1 MGFLLSGGCNDHL
14 PEPSQ
19 RSHCVACVRTP
30 NPQFAKSFWL
40 ARFLRVVL
48 TKSPNLRFR
57 LDHTRIDS
65 LYATQPDPVVAARVY
80 LEN

>member
-1 MGFLLSGGCNDHL
+1 MARVID
-14 PEPSQ
+14 PS
-19 RSHCVACVRTP
+19 
-30 NPQFAKSFWL
+30 FAKSFWL